1 MGIVLKKIFVVLG
14 LAVTLLLISSCSG
27 SGKQSTNNADKKDSK
42 KSLEVFSKKVEAICA
57 SVDEDVVLSA
67 SEISSGAT
75 TDPSA
80 MAESLKTS
88 EDEMDQFISKLEMV
102 EPPLKFEEDWAA
114 FMDENA
120 EIRDTFPDLSEL
132 MVEISKSNQK
142 ILDDPANQ
150 FDAMSEVEALNG
162 DVDLIIRELE
172 LRIDEIGIVSKNMNI
187 EDCSDTVK

>member
-1 MGIVLKKIFVVLG
+1 MGIVLKKIG

>member
-42 KSLEVFSKKVEAICA
+42 KSLEIFSKKVEAICA

>member
-27 SGKQSTNNADKKDSK
+27 SGKQSTNNVDKKDSK
-42 KSLEVFSKKVEAICA
+42 KSLEIFSKKVEAICA

-75 TDPSA
+75 TDPGA

-114 FMDENA
+114 CMDENA

>member
-102 EPPLKFEEDWAA
+102 EPTLKFEEDWAA

-120 EIRDTFPDLSEL
+120 EIRGTFPDLSEL